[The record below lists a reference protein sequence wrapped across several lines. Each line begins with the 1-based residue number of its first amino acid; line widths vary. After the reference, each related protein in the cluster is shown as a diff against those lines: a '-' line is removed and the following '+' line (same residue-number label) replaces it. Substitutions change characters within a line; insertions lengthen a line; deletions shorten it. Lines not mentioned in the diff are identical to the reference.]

1 MDHSVP
7 EGFEAEPFRV
17 LVENLPGIVYRCRN
31 DEQWTMVFISPYVE
45 VLTGLPASDY
55 LEGRAFYSDRIHP
68 EDRHQVWTEVQ
79 RALKV
84 REPFRLQ
91 YRLLDVTGKVRWVRE
106 DGRGVYGA
114 DGALKWLDGVILD
127 HTEQA
132 LTMQS
137 LRAHEEHL
145 RMALRAARMGAW
157 RWEEGQVLERTEK
170 VDQLF
175 GFPIGAPG
183 LRMRDFMARI
193 ADEDK
198 ARIPPL
204 LKTQDVIDLVV
215 AVQPPNA
222 PKIKVRVLARLVKD
236 NHGKVLMAMGTL
248 QPHSG
253 DTAT

>member
-1 MDHSVP
+1 MDHPVP

-31 DEQWTMVFISPYVE
+31 DEHWTMVFISPYVE
-45 VLTGLPASDY
+45 ALTGLPASDY
-55 LEGRAFYSDRIHP
+55 LEGKAFYSDRIHP
-68 EDRHQVWTEVQ
+68 EDRKRVWNEVQ
-79 RALKV
+79 RALQK

-91 YRLLDVTGKVRWVRE
+91 YRLLDRSGAVRWVQE
-106 DGRGVYGA
+106 DGRGVYGP
-114 DGALKWLDGVILD
+114 DGVLTWLDGVILD

-132 LTMQS
+132 LAMQS
-137 LRAHEEHL
+137 LRTHEEHL
-145 RMALRAARMGAW
+145 RMALRAARMGVW
-157 RWEEGQVLERTEK
+157 RWEQGQVLERTEK

-175 GFPIGAPG
+175 GFPSASPG

-204 LKTQDVIDLVV
+204 LKTQEVIDLVV
-215 AVQPPNA
+215 GVQPPHA
-222 PKIKVRVLARLVKD
+222 PKSKVRVLARLFKD
-236 NHGKVLMAMGTL
+236 SHGKVLMAMGTL
-248 QPHSG
+248 QPHTE